1 MDILSLD
8 VLKLAGVFPR
18 AWRRIW
24 GNKNRKKETI
34 LQHNVGGLE
43 IVVINHSGRVV
54 NSAFSFER
62 MQGDSTASGVTELLY
77 FSIDVE
83 RLIESE

>member
-1 MDILSLD
+1 MD

-24 GNKNRKKETI
+24 GNKNRKNEII
-34 LQHNVGGLE
+34 LRHNIAGLE
-43 IVVINHSGRVV
+43 IVVTNHSVRVV
-54 NSAFSFER
+54 NSAFEFKR

-77 FSIDVE
+77 FNIDVE

>member
-8 VLKLAGVFPR
+8 ILKLAGVFPR

-24 GNKNRKKETI
+24 GMAPRKNEII
-34 LQHNVGGLE
+34 LQHNIAGLE
-43 IVVINHSGRVV
+43 IVIINHSGRVV
-54 NSAFSFER
+54 NSAFEFKR
-62 MQGDSTASGVTELLY
+62 MQGDSTPGGATELLY